1 MQELEDVI
9 KALRKSLPE
18 LKDRFS
24 VSKVG
29 VFGSY
34 VKGNQND
41 DSDVDIYIE
50 FDRVP
55 GLEFMEL
62 AEQLERILRKK
73 VDLLTPPGLKSIRN
87 ARIRQGI
94 EQSIKYV

>member
-1 MQELEDVI
+1 
-9 KALRKSLPE
+9 
-18 LKDRFS
+18 
-24 VSKVG
+24 
-29 VFGSY
+29 
-34 VKGNQND
+34 
-41 DSDVDIYIE
+41 
-50 FDRVP
+50 VP

-62 AEQLERILRKK
+62 AEQLEGVLRKK